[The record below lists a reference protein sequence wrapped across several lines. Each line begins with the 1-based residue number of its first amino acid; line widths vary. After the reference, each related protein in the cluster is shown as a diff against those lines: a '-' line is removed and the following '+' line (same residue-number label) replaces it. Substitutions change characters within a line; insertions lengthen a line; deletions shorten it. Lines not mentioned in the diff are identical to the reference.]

1 MLPSYVTRK
10 TAARL
15 PGASNTEQVT
25 TSPNRSLSTIGAQ
38 KL

>member
-15 PGASNTEQVT
+15 PGVITTEQVT

>member
-1 MLPSYVTRK
+1 MLRSYVTRK

-25 TSPNRSLSTIGAQ
+25 TSPTRSSTTIGAQ

>member
-1 MLPSYVTRK
+1 MLRSYVTRK

-15 PGASNTEQVT
+15 PGAINTEQVT
-25 TSPNRSLSTIGAQ
+25 TSPTRCVETIGAQ

>member
-15 PGASNTEQVT
+15 PGADNTEQVT
-25 TSPNRSLSTIGAQ
+25 TSPTRCTETLGAQ

>member
-15 PGASNTEQVT
+15 PGAGNTEQVT
-25 TSPNRSLSTIGAQ
+25 TSPTRYITTIGAQ